1 MHHLPPLGM
10 QVDKEDDSGVPIAED
25 INMTM
30 IEQQLQTRI
39 YEMSREEA
47 KA

>member
-1 MHHLPPLGM
+1 M
-10 QVDKEDDSGVPIAED
+10 QDDEVEDGGASAAYD
-25 INMTM
+25 INKAV

>member
-10 QVDKEDDSGVPIAED
+10 QVDKEEDSGVSVAYAID
-25 INMTM
+25 VTT

>member
-1 MHHLPPLGM
+1 MPSPPTPCM
-10 QVDKEDDSGVPIAED
+10 QDDEVEGGGVSTAYD
-25 INMTM
+25 INKAV

-47 KA
+47 KE